1 MARQTIR
8 TDEVRAKFLAAL
20 AEGMSIANAAGAAG
34 TGRGAMYV
42 WRKDDPLFA
51 ADWDE
56 AVEVGTDLLEDEA
69 RRRAMAGSD
78 QLIMFM
84 LKARRPAQYKD
95 RAVHE
100 HVGAAGGAVQF
111 EVAGAREELL
121 RRINEVVAR
130 QEHFA
135 AMDSKDLQ

>member
-1 MARQTIR
+1 
-8 TDEVRAKFLAAL
+8 
-20 AEGMSIANAAGAAG
+20 
-34 TGRGAMYV
+34 
-42 WRKDDPLFA
+42 
-51 ADWDE
+51 
-56 AVEVGTDLLEDEA
+56 
-69 RRRAMAGSD
+69 MAGSD
-78 QLIMFM
+78 QLIIV
-84 LKARRPAQYKD
+84 AAGDGRQRSADNVHVESASSAQYKD